1 MRYLI
6 SWYGQQIAVGIL
18 EKDGIE
24 EEINLA
30 HNLFNSYHKDYLFH
44 ATLHFKSVKQF
55 WKFLIL
61 KEYLP
66 MLMDNIGANKQKR
79 MSLLKKAFSIAR
91 ETRNNKVGY
100 ENFMD
105 KITAENNHYYHIGEY
120 QDEVEGYEY
129 S

>member
-6 SWYGQQIAVGIL
+6 SWYGNQIAVGIL

-30 HNLFNSYHKDYLFH
+30 NNLFKSYLKEELFH
-44 ATLHFKSVKQF
+44 ATLHFKNIKEF

-66 MLMDNIGANKQKR
+66 MLMDNLGADKQKR
-79 MSLLKKAFSIAR
+79 MNLLKRAFKIAR
-91 ETRNNKVGY
+91 KTKEEKVGY
-100 ENFMD
+100 ENFMS
-105 KITAENNHYYHIGEY
+105 KVTAENNSYYQIGEY
-120 QDEVEGYEY
+120 QDEEEGYEY
-129 S
+129 T